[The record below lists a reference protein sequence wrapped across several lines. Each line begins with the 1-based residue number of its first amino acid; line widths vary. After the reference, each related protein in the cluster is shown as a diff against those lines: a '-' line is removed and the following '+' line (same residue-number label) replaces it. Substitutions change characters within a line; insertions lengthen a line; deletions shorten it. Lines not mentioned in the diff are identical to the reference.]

1 MDNIINEFLNNDK
14 SLLIAPAGYGKTYT
28 IVQCIKKSE
37 GKGKSLILTHTHA
50 GVAALKNALKEQQI
64 DKKCYE
70 IETITS
76 YAQKYVK
83 AYCAETLP
91 EITDKNYWIF
101 ILEKAEKIFN
111 NTHIKDVIKKTYSQ
125 LFVDEYQDCTLSQ
138 HKVILA
144 ISKSI
149 PTHILGDPLQGIM
162 DFNKK
167 IDPLVSFY
175 NDDLKDFVR
184 TTELSIPHRWQKE
197 GNNPTLGEY
206 LVSIRKK
213 LVDNLENGAKNE
225 IDLADNPNS
234 SFHFIKTSGSA
245 YSYEGINKETNII
258 NKQTKK
264 RYTYKQLIKCL
275 LENRNNSPDF
285 ESLLIIS
292 KSPYIRN
299 KSQVE
304 IRANLKSMLYYPAL
318 YLLEAID
325 EKSFYELSNIAD
337 EIITE
342 GLSVDL
348 KKLYNFLISLFNK
361 TDIDNWINSATY
373 KIKRKIHENDKIIS
387 AEIEKLIDEF
397 NNSNQPILLGRIIEY
412 FYFNLKLKC
421 NRTEFIHSI
430 ITAIKTTEAGKSIY
444 KTMIEQRNKFRRIGR
459 KIDGK
464 CLGTVALTKGLEFD
478 TVIILDAETFR
489 DPKELYVA
497 MTRAC
502 KNLIIFSQNTKLQP
516 F

>member
-1 MDNIINEFLNNDK
+1 LDKIIEEFLSQER

-28 IVQCIKKSE
+28 IVQCVKE
-37 GKGKSLILTHTHA
+37 AEGKSLILTHTHA

-91 EITDKNYWIF
+91 DITDKNYWIF
-101 ILEKAEKIFN
+101 ILEKAEEIFK
-111 NTHIKDVIKKTYSQ
+111 NTHIKDVVKKTYSQ

-144 ISKSI
+144 ISESI

-162 DFNKK
+162 DFNKET
-167 IDPLVSFY
+167 DPLVSFY
-175 NDDLKDFVR
+175 NDDLKDF
-184 TTELSIPHRWQKE
+184 TQTSELSIPHRWQKE
-197 GNNPTLGEY
+197 GNNSTLGEY
-206 LVSIRKK
+206 LVNIREK
-213 LVDNLENGAKNE
+213 LIDNLENNAKNE
-225 IDLADNPNS
+225 IDLTENS
-234 SFHFIKTSGSA
+234 NNSFLFIKTSGNA
-245 YSYEGINKETNII
+245 YSYNGINSETNIP
-258 NKQTKK
+258 NKQTNKN
-264 RYTYKQLIKCL
+264 YTYKELLKCIL
-275 LENRNNSPDF
+275 NNPKNSPSY
-285 ESLLIIS
+285 ESLLVIS
-292 KSPYIRN
+292 KPPYIRN

-304 IRANLKSMLYYPAL
+304 IRADLKSMLYYPTL
-318 YLLEAID
+318 HLLEAID
-325 EKSFYELSNIAD
+325 EKSFYELSNVAD

-342 GLSVDL
+342 GLNANL
-348 KKLYNFLISLFNK
+348 KKLYEFLVNLFNK
-361 TDIDNWINSATY
+361 TDIDKWINTKSY
-373 KIKRKIHENDKIIS
+373 NLIRKTNEEDKQIS
-387 AEIEKLIDEF
+387 DEIQELIVTF
-397 NNSNQPILLGRIIEY
+397 NNSKQPLLFGKIIEY
-412 FYFNLKLKC
+412 FYYTLKLKC

-430 ITAIKTTEAGKSIY
+430 LNAIKMTEHGNSIY
-444 KTMIEQRNKFRRIGR
+444 KTMVEQRNKFRRVGR
-459 KIDGK
+459 KVDGK

-478 TVIILDAETFR
+478 TVVILDAESFKN
-489 DPKELYVA
+489 PKELYVA

>member
-1 MDNIINEFLNNDK
+1 MDNIIDEFLNNDK

-37 GKGKSLILTHTHA
+37 GNGKSLILTHTHA

-64 DKKCYE
+64 DKKHYE

-83 AYCAETLP
+83 AYCAEILP
-91 EITDKNYWIF
+91 EMTDKNYWIF

-111 NTHIKDVIKKTYSQ
+111 NIHIKDVIKKTYSQ

-144 ISKSI
+144 ISKNI
-149 PTHILGDPLQGIM
+149 PTHILGDPLQGII

-175 NDDLKDFVR
+175 NEDLKDFAR

-197 GNNPTLGEY
+197 GNNSTLGEY
-206 LVSIRKK
+206 LVNIREK
-213 LVDNLENGAKNE
+213 LIDNIENNAKNE
-225 IDLADNPNS
+225 IDLTENPNN
-234 SFHFIKTSGSA
+234 SFHFIKTSGNA
-245 YSYEGINKETNII
+245 YSFEGINRETNVL
-258 NKQTKK
+258 NRKTQK
-264 RYTYKQLIKCL
+264 RYTYKQLLKYIL
-275 LENRNNSPDF
+275 NNPKKLPDY

-292 KSPYIRN
+292 KTPFRRN
-299 KSQVE
+299 RTPVE
-304 IRANLKSMLYYPAL
+304 IRAELKSNLYYPTL

-325 EKSFYELSNIAD
+325 EKSFYELSSIAD

-342 GLSVDL
+342 GLSLNL
-348 KKLYNFLISLFNK
+348 KKLYDFLSNLFNK

-373 KIKRKIHENDKIIS
+373 KIKRKIQENDKIIS

-397 NNSNQPILLGRIIEY
+397 NNSRQPIMLGKIIEY
-412 FYFNLKLKC
+412 FYFTLKFKC

-430 ITAIKTTEAGKSIY
+430 ITVIKTTEGGKSIY
-444 KTMIEQRNKFRRIGR
+444 KTMVEQRNKFRKIGR